1 SVNYY
6 SAQLITLNLQ
16 STSIPSPSQLLSPSS
31 MEHCSFE
38 EMDELIRSSS
48 HSVTP
53 AVIDSSKTDQAV
65 RNTTNDSPDII
76 LKKIEDKF
84 QIVFDRLAR
93 VERSKSTRTF
103 MNNDSRP
110 ASSRSIQI
118 ENSTDLRSAN
128 LQAQE
133 EISRLKL
140 ELAIARSQS
149 NNNQS
154 PSHHHR
160 SSTFKPIPNLVS
172 GNHIHSSH
180 VRTPINIVTSN
191 VIRSSPSPIPITSS
205 SSSLNYSPLVSTPF
219 TMNINNILPNFKGS
233 AEERPVQFLTEFE
246 IRAVSLV
253 GKNDILLLQTVQ
265 QALSEGALIWFSQLQ
280 RSPDRAHNWKE
291 FKTRFYERYRTPT
304 KVEHLRT
311 ELRLLFQR
319 YNESTL
325 DYFERLKTLMV
336 EIDPDCND
344 QWVKSKFIQKL
355 RPDIRTR
362 FDDDINLSIRE
373 VVRKAQAIETSIER
387 QKIDEKLRIAA
398 SQENNNSTSF
408 IANNISFD
416 PVIRQRSLPV
426 PTNTISSVQPN
437 IYHHNND
444 PHPFDNNQTVDIT
457 SNCLPINETGCLPNA
472 ANNSNCFIPSND
484 GRNMINYDNQNNYKN
499 NNNNNNNYNDNNAY
513 RYNSK
518 SNNLYYNKND
528 SIPNYIDNSHLVYHD
543 PHHSYNQN
551 NSVKYNH
558 LNTKS
563 NKNSNRNAV
572 SSC

>member
-1 SVNYY
+1 APGIFISCASDPHQGVTSGDHTRIDVVSSVSRQPVNYY

-160 SSTFKPIPNLVS
+160 SSAFKPIPNLVS
-172 GNHIHSSH
+172 
-180 VRTPINIVTSN
+180 
-191 VIRSSPSPIPITSS
+191 
-205 SSSLNYSPLVSTPF
+205 
-219 TMNINNILPNFKGS
+219 
-233 AEERPVQFLTEFE
+233 
-246 IRAVSLV
+246 
-253 GKNDILLLQTVQ
+253 
-265 QALSEGALIWFSQLQ
+265 
-280 RSPDRAHNWKE
+280 
-291 FKTRFYERYRTPT
+291 
-304 KVEHLRT
+304 
-311 ELRLLFQR
+311 
-319 YNESTL
+319 
-325 DYFERLKTLMV
+325 
-336 EIDPDCND
+336 
-344 QWVKSKFIQKL
+344 
-355 RPDIRTR
+355 
-362 FDDDINLSIRE
+362 
-373 VVRKAQAIETSIER
+373 
-387 QKIDEKLRIAA
+387 
-398 SQENNNSTSF
+398 
-408 IANNISFD
+408 
-416 PVIRQRSLPV
+416 
-426 PTNTISSVQPN
+426 
-437 IYHHNND
+437 
-444 PHPFDNNQTVDIT
+444 
-457 SNCLPINETGCLPNA
+457 
-472 ANNSNCFIPSND
+472 
-484 GRNMINYDNQNNYKN
+484 
-499 NNNNNNNYNDNNAY
+499 
-513 RYNSK
+513 
-518 SNNLYYNKND
+518 
-528 SIPNYIDNSHLVYHD
+528 
-543 PHHSYNQN
+543 
-551 NSVKYNH
+551 
-558 LNTKS
+558 
-563 NKNSNRNAV
+563 
-572 SSC
+572 

>member
-1 SVNYY
+1 
-6 SAQLITLNLQ
+6 
-16 STSIPSPSQLLSPSS
+16 
-31 MEHCSFE
+31 
-38 EMDELIRSSS
+38 
-48 HSVTP
+48 
-53 AVIDSSKTDQAV
+53 
-65 RNTTNDSPDII
+65 
-76 LKKIEDKF
+76 
-84 QIVFDRLAR
+84 
-93 VERSKSTRTF
+93 
-103 MNNDSRP
+103 
-110 ASSRSIQI
+110 
-118 ENSTDLRSAN
+118 
-128 LQAQE
+128 
-133 EISRLKL
+133 
-140 ELAIARSQS
+140 
-149 NNNQS
+149 
-154 PSHHHR
+154 
-160 SSTFKPIPNLVS
+160 
-172 GNHIHSSH
+172 
-180 VRTPINIVTSN
+180 
-191 VIRSSPSPIPITSS
+191 
-205 SSSLNYSPLVSTPF
+205 
-219 TMNINNILPNFKGS
+219 
-233 AEERPVQFLTEFE
+233 
-246 IRAVSLV
+246 
-253 GKNDILLLQTVQ
+253 
-265 QALSEGALIWFSQLQ
+265 
-280 RSPDRAHNWKE
+280 
-291 FKTRFYERYRTPT
+291 
-304 KVEHLRT
+304 
-311 ELRLLFQR
+311 
-319 YNESTL
+319 
-325 DYFERLKTLMV
+325 

-457 SNCLPINETGCLPNA
+457 NNCLPINETGCLPNA
-472 ANNSNCFIPSND
+472 ANNSNCFIPSNN

-499 NNNNNNNYNDNNAY
+499 NNNNKNNYNDNNAY

-528 SIPNYIDNSHLVYHD
+528 SNPNYIDNSHLVNHD

-563 NKNSNRNAV
+563 NKNSNRNA
-572 SSC
+572 